1 MKQLNDE
8 ILKSTNEMWADR
20 PVVFGD
26 GDKNAIIMLIGEAP
40 GAEEVKEGRPFVGKA
55 GKNLNEFLEILGLN
69 RENLYISNVV
79 KVRPTKNSPKTG
91 KPINRPPNREEL
103 ELFVPYLQR
112 EIQLV
117 KPEFIVTLG
126 NFALKNTLMDN
137 KITIGEC
144 HGALIEYNGF
154 KVFPLYHPASII
166 YNRALSEVYQ
176 QDLLKL
182 KELL

>member
-55 GKNLNEFLEILGLN
+55 GKNLNEFLEILGLK

-79 KVRPTKNSPKTG
+79 KV
-91 KPINRPPNREEL
+91 
-103 ELFVPYLQR
+103 
-112 EIQLV
+112 
-117 KPEFIVTLG
+117 
-126 NFALKNTLMDN
+126 
-137 KITIGEC
+137 
-144 HGALIEYNGF
+144 
-154 KVFPLYHPASII
+154 
-166 YNRALSEVYQ
+166 
-176 QDLLKL
+176 DLLKIVQ
-182 KELL
+182 KQVSLLIDHQTERNWNFLYHISREKLSLLNLNLLLL